1 MSLQGLLW
9 VKDSHAVSYMYSL
22 LRNLQ
27 NILNVCRI
35 TALNGLKCLRAF
47 MGMCVSKNNTDRQ
60 RVKAPLLCQINIDS
74 TEGNG
79 ILLYTVKNTT
89 WINFTISQ
97 FGVLIKK
104 QQSPSKGLILTEEEK
119 DSLASLQTPRSVNS
133 KWRQGLSFCACT
145 RHQKTDHRLSS
156 HSVVL
161 WMLFLCDMA
170 VYCWVLSS
178 GLNKLKQQWPKITDD
193 ISLS

>member
-1 MSLQGLLW
+1 MEVLSCNFLRQTSSQALHKSYCQEKRRISSSSAQSCRIIAQLPPQAPKKWKSFPEVWIGPVFNPVVDAEFWDTLRMSLQGLLW

-27 NILNVCRI
+27 NIRNVCRI
-35 TALNGLKCLRAF
+35 TALNGLKCLCAF

-60 RVKAPLLCQINIDS
+60 RVKAPLPCQINIDS

-104 QQSPSKGLILTEEEK
+104 NNSHLWK
-119 DSLASLQTPRSVNS
+119 D
-133 KWRQGLSFCACT
+133 WF
-145 RHQKTDHRLSS
+145 
-156 HSVVL
+156 
-161 WMLFLCDMA
+161 
-170 VYCWVLSS
+170 
-178 GLNKLKQQWPKITDD
+178 
-193 ISLS
+193 